1 MNGMERDQS
10 RQLRDILVHAYRH
23 TPFYRQQFSDCG
35 LTEGDLSQFSISD
48 LVRVPSV
55 DEQSLREH
63 WNDMS
68 VIDGS
73 SFRVTTSGGTTG
85 KPKLMVRTRNDW
97 ESSLDSHIKLMKICG
112 LNESDRILIA
122 LPFDIWAIG
131 YLTLESCKLMN
142 CFAVPIGV
150 RMNDDITLDYAER
163 FNISAVITSPSRWVH
178 LSRQRPD
185 LLKKLAGL
193 KMVLAGE
200 PIAEADRKNLN
211 QAWNGTVSSLYG
223 SEETDGL
230 GAECGMGKTG
240 MHVLSDRFIFEI
252 AGDTS
257 PSTSSIN
264 SGFGELL
271 VTSLYHKGTP
281 LIRYRLGDLVDIS
294 IEDCPC
300 GCELPKIRVFGKCG
314 EVLVFRD
321 ATRVF
326 GYQLDESLTEA
337 IGSQVMFQAVALDG
351 ENDTEILE
359 IRISDDLSNEVIQA
373 LLHNVSLISLELQES
388 IQMGVLTVRVK
399 TGNLLFEC
407 TNKGKQRR
415 LLDLRK
421 HPISNV
427 MVSRNTKEISLQF
440 KREDKEIK

>member
-1 MNGMERDQS
+1 MNGIEKDQS
-10 RQLRDILVHAYRH
+10 RELREILAHAYRH
-23 TPFYRQQFSDCG
+23 TPFYRRHFSDCG
-35 LTEGDLSQFSISD
+35 LTEGDLSQCSISD
-48 LVRVPSV
+48 LVKIPLV

-73 SFRVTTSGGTTG
+73 SFRATTSGGTTG

-97 ESSLDSHIKLMKICG
+97 KRSLDSHIKLMKICG

-122 LPFDIWAIG
+122 LPFDIWSVG
-131 YLTLESCKLMN
+131 HLTLESCKLMN

-150 RMNDDITLDYAER
+150 RMDDDTTLDYAER
-163 FNISAVITSPSRWVH
+163 FDISAVITSPSRWVH
-178 LSRQRPD
+178 LSRMRPG
-185 LLKKLAGL
+185 LLNKLSGL

-200 PIAEADRKNLN
+200 SIAEADRRNLE
-211 QAWNGTVSSLYG
+211 QAWNGTVRSLYG

-230 GAECGMGKTG
+230 GAECGMGEPG

-252 AGDTS
+252 IGDVS
-257 PSTSSIN
+257 SSKSSIN
-264 SGFGELL
+264 SGIGELL
-271 VTSLYHKGTP
+271 VTSLYHRGTP
-281 LIRYRLGDLVDIS
+281 LIRYRIGDLVEIS
-294 IEDCPC
+294 RQNCPC
-300 GCELPKIRVFGKCG
+300 GCELPKIKVFGKCG

-326 GYQLDESLTEA
+326 GYQIDESLTEA

-359 IRISDDLSNEVIQA
+359 IRISDDLPDELIQA
-373 LLHNVSLISLELQES
+373 LLRIVSLISLELQES

-399 TGNLLFEC
+399 TGNLHFEA
-407 TNKGKQRR
+407 TKKGKQRR

-421 HPISNV
+421 NPISNV
-427 MVSRNTKEISLQF
+427 MSNRNTEKISL
-440 KREDKEIK
+440 